1 MTLFPVVKEIIGSLQ
16 NDGAMEVYKCQ
27 HWIILFKFLWS
38 KGLDNC
44 AFGTLG
50 YFFFFFF
57 KPVVNETDWLLW
69 ISLDKVRKEM
79 NEVRDFN
86 SKVKSYMKI
95 WKLMCMPW
103 KETLTFDW
111 HRTENI
117 ENLAQNSFLPMD
129 EFQCKLNSQPHS
141 VYCECDGINL

>member
-1 MTLFPVVKEIIGSLQ
+1 MTLFLVVKEIISSLQ
-16 NDGAMEVYKCQ
+16 NDLAMEVYKCQ

-50 YFFFFFF
+50 FFFF
-57 KPVVNETDWLLW
+57 KPIVSETDWLLQ
-69 ISLDKVRKEM
+69 ISLDKVGKEM
-79 NEVRDFN
+79 NEIRDFN
-86 SKVKSYMKI
+86 SKVKSYMI
-95 WKLMCMPW
+95 WKLMCVPW

-117 ENLAQNSFLPMD
+117 EKLAQNSFLPMD

-141 VYCECDGINL
+141 VYWECDGINL